1 VTRVDSA
8 LQEALWADLP
18 GALFISTSILVLFA
32 TAEAIKRLRKT
43 PTEWTRKLT
52 HVGGGVIVFGVPW
65 MLQSIWTVVALCL
78 AFAGILI
85 GGRLTGWLSSVHDVE
100 RKTSGAYYYPFAV
113 LGLYVLADG
122 DPVLYCIPLVV
133 MAVADTGAAL
143 VGKHQGQI
151 RYKVLDGDR
160 SLEGSF
166 TFFGLAFMIVLVG
179 LAIAGRPG
187 WPAMLLVTLVVATLT
202 TTVEAVS
209 VRGSDNLLIPY
220 VAWLALDRT
229 LSLGLAGLG
238 PWIEGMLFTLV
249 LLLITA
255 RRADFTVAGGV
266 TIFLIGSLA
275 WALGGIAWWLP
286 PTAVYL
292 LFLVARLPQVNTDL
306 DDVFATGSGPLA
318 MVLAFAHTG
327 DTALYA
333 PFLVTNAA
341 TAAILMGFI
350 ARSRRWPL
358 IPAAMVGTLVP
369 TIPDLLLGH
378 NPPVLITVAGGLSGL
393 LIFVAIHKAPFPGRR
408 LVASLVTG
416 LGAWLVLG

>member
-1 VTRVDSA
+1 MDSA
-8 LQEALWADLP
+8 WLEGLQADLP

-32 TAEAIKRLRKT
+32 TAEAIKRHRDT

-65 MLQSIWTVVALCL
+65 LLSSAWTVALLSL

-100 RKTSGAYYYPFAV
+100 RRTSGAYYYPFAV
-113 LGLYVLADG
+113 LGLYLLADG
-122 DPVLYCIPLVV
+122 DPLLYCVPLAV

-143 VGKHQGQI
+143 VGKHRGQV
-151 RYKVLDGDR
+151 RYRVLDGDR

-166 TFFGLAFMIVLVG
+166 TFFGLAFVLVLAG

-202 TTVEAVS
+202 TAVEAVS

-220 VAWLALDRT
+220 LGWLALDRT
-229 LSLGLAGLG
+229 VSLGLDGLA
-238 PWIEGMLFTLV
+238 PWIEGMLVTLV

-255 RRADFTVAGGV
+255 RRADFTVAGSV
-266 TIFLIGSLA
+266 TLFLLGSLA
-275 WALGGIAWWLP
+275 WAVGSSTWWLP
-286 PTAVYL
+286 SAAVYL
-292 LFLVARLPQVNTDL
+292 LFLVARLPRVDTDL

-318 MVLAFAHTG
+318 VVLAFAHTG
-327 DTALYA
+327 DPGLYA
-333 PFLVTNAA
+333 PYLVTNAT
-341 TAAILMGFI
+341 TAAILMAFV
-350 ARSRRWPL
+350 ARSRRWPVV
-358 IPAAMVGTLVP
+358 PAAVVGALVP
-369 TIPDLLLGH
+369 TVPDLLQGH
-378 NPPVLITVAGGLSGL
+378 GPPIAGTVLGGLVGL
-393 LIFVAIHKAPFPGRR
+393 LIFAAIQRAPFPGRR
-408 LVASLVTG
+408 LVASLLTG